1 MALWV
6 CMFIQVIPNR
16 GSPPAILLRESYRE
30 GGKVKKR
37 TLCNLTRWPP
47 SLLEGFK
54 ALLKGGT
61 VISAPAAP
69 EVFTIRR
76 ALPHGHVAAV
86 LGTLRQIGLDRIL
99 GPDGNRCRDL
109 VIAMVAARLTEPTSK
124 LATAKALSP
133 ETAAS
138 SLGEIMGLGA
148 VDEDELYRALDWLAE
163 RQAAVE
169 AALARRHLHDGTLVL
184 YDVSSSYVEG
194 RRCELARLG
203 YNRDRKRGKLQIV
216 YGLLCAPD
224 GCPIAVE
231 VFAGDTADPMTLSA
245 QIAKLKE
252 RFGLAH
258 VVLVGDR
265 GLITQARI
273 NTDLAP
279 AGLDWI
285 TALRAPALC
294 GLVEGGQLQLSLFDE
309 RDMAAIT
316 SPDYPGERL
325 IVCRNPD
332 LARERARKREDLL
345 CATERDLAKVARAVA
360 RARKPLR
367 SREAIALAV
376 GAVLNR
382 HKVAKHFELTITDD
396 AFRFSRNTAAIAAE
410 AALDGFYVVRTNL
423 PAATLDDAGTV
434 RAYKSLAQ
442 VERAFRSLKGIDLR
456 IRPLFH
462 WLALRVRAHVFL
474 CLLAYH
480 VEWHMRRKLAPMLY
494 EDDDRAAAAALRASI
509 VGPAQRSPA
518 ALSKQTRGITADGLP
533 VHSFRSLLA
542 DLATLTR
549 NTVETAIAGAG
560 ELTVYA
566 RPTPL
571 QTRAFALLGISP
583 ERTQ

>member
-1 MALWV
+1 MYV
-6 CMFIQVIPNR
+6 QVVPNR

-37 TLCNLTRWPP
+37 TLLNLTHWPP
-47 SLLEGFK
+47 NLLEGFK

-61 VISAPAAP
+61 VIPALASA

-109 VIAMVAARLTEPTSK
+109 VVAMVAARLTDPLSK

-133 ETAAS
+133 ETASS
-138 SLGEIMGLGA
+138 SLGAIMGLGE
-148 VDEDELYRALDWLAE
+148 VDENELYTALDWLCE

-169 AALARRHLHDGTLVL
+169 AALARRHLHGGTLVL

-194 RRCELARLG
+194 RCCELARRG

-224 GCPIAVE
+224 GCPVAVE
-231 VFAGDTADPMTLSA
+231 VFAGDTADPLTLSA
-245 QIAKLKE
+245 QVTKLKG

-273 NTDLAP
+273 AADLAP

-285 TALRAPALC
+285 TALRAPAIR
-294 GLVEGGQLQLSLFDE
+294 GLVEGGALQLSLFDE

-345 CATERDLAKVARAVA
+345 CATERDLAKVARAVE
-360 RARKPLR
+360 RARRPLR
-367 SREAIALAV
+367 GREAIGLAA

-382 HKVAKHFELTITDD
+382 HKVAKHFDLTITDD
-396 AFRFSRNTAAIAAE
+396 AFRFARNTAAIAAE
-410 AALDGFYVVRTNL
+410 AALDGFYVVRTNVS
-423 PAATLDDAGTV
+423 ADTLDDAGTV
-434 RAYKSLAQ
+434 RAYKSLAE

-462 WLALRVRAHVFL
+462 WLAPRVRAHVFL

-480 VEWHMRRKLAPMLY
+480 VEWHMRRKLAAMLY
-494 EDDDRAAAAALRASI
+494 EDDDRAGAQALRES
-509 VGPAQRSPA
+509 VVLPAQRSPA
-518 ALSKQTRGITADGLP
+518 ALAKETRGITADGLP

-542 DLATLTR
+542 DLATLTC
-549 NTVETAIAGAG
+549 NTVEIPLEGG
-560 ELTVYA
+560 RELTIYA
-566 RPTPL
+566 RPTAV
-571 QTRAFALLGISP
+571 QQKAFALLGISP

>member
-1 MALWV
+1 MY
-6 CMFIQVIPNR
+6 IQLVPNR

-37 TLCNLTRWPP
+37 TLLNLSHWPP
-47 SLLEGFK
+47 ELLEGFK

-61 VISAPAAP
+61 VIPAPASP
-69 EVFTIRR
+69 ELFTIRR

-86 LGTLRQIGLDRIL
+86 LATLRQIGLDRIL

-109 VIAMVAARLTEPTSK
+109 VIAMVAARLIDPTSK

-133 ETAAS
+133 ETACS
-138 SLGEIMGLGA
+138 SLGAIMGLGE
-148 VDEDELYRALDWLAE
+148 VDEDELYTALDWLCE

-169 AALARRHLHDGTLVL
+169 AALARRHLHGGTLVL

-194 RRCELARLG
+194 RCCELARRG

-224 GCPIAVE
+224 GCPVAVE
-231 VFAGDTADPMTLSA
+231 VFAGDTADPLTLSA
-245 QIAKLKE
+245 QVTKLKG

-273 NTDLAP
+273 AADLAP

-285 TALRAPALC
+285 TALRAPAIR
-294 GLVEGGQLQLSLFDE
+294 GLVEGGALQLSLFDE

-345 CATERDLAKVARAVA
+345 CATERDLAKVARAVE
-360 RARKPLR
+360 RARRPLR
-367 SREAIALAV
+367 GREAIGLAA

-382 HKVAKHFELTITDD
+382 HKVAKHFDLTITDD
-396 AFRFSRNTAAIAAE
+396 AFRFARNTAAIAAE
-410 AALDGFYVVRTNL
+410 AALDGFYVVRTNVS
-423 PAATLDDAGTV
+423 ADTLDDAGTV
-434 RAYKSLAQ
+434 RAYKSLAE

-462 WLALRVRAHVFL
+462 WLAPRVRAHVFL

-480 VEWHMRRKLAPMLY
+480 VEWHMRRKLAAMLY
-494 EDDDRAAAAALRASI
+494 EDDDRAGAQALRES
-509 VGPAQRSPA
+509 VVLPAQRSPA
-518 ALSKQTRGITADGLP
+518 ALAKETRGITADGLP

-542 DLATLTR
+542 DLATLTC
-549 NTVETAIAGAG
+549 NTVEIPLEGG
-560 ELTVYA
+560 RELTIYA
-566 RPTPL
+566 RPTAV
-571 QTRAFALLGISP
+571 QQKAFALLGISP

>member
-1 MALWV
+1 
-6 CMFIQVIPNR
+6 MFIQVIPNR

-138 SLGEIMGLGA
+138 SLGAIMGLGA
-148 VDEDELYRALDWLAE
+148 VDEDELYSALDWLAE

-184 YDVSSSYVEG
+184 YDVSSSSVEG

-258 VVLVGDR
+258 IVLVGDR
-265 GLITQARI
+265 GITQARI
-273 NTDLAP
+273 DADLAP

-345 CATERDLAKVARAVA
+345 CATERDLAKVARAVT

-367 SREAIALAV
+367 SREAIALAA

-382 HKVAKHFELTITDD
+382 HKVAKHFALTITDD
-396 AFRFSRNTAAIAAE
+396 AFRFARNTATIAAE

-462 WLALRVRAHVFL
+462 WLAARVRAHVFL

-494 EDDDRAAAAALRASI
+494 EDDERAGAEALRDSI

-518 ALSKQTRGITADGLP
+518 ALSKQTRGITPDGLP